1 MVNNDLCNSF
11 QLFSRCLIYLA
22 SCLVEEKVLRVPWEA
37 LSFMAAEPF
46 IKSLKFCTILLDK
59 IRLYSI
65 RQKKAS
71 SIRCCIVEEL
81 ACWLFESQLDRY
93 SAFLVLLYPEK
104 LYELIDKSDMRSK
117 LFRQLLL
124 R

>member
-37 LSFMAAEPF
+37 LSFMAAGAEPF

-65 RQKKAS
+65 RQKKAC
-71 SIRCCIVEEL
+71 SIRCSIVEEL
-81 ACWLFESQLDRY
+81 AG
-93 SAFLVLLYPEK
+93 FL
-104 LYELIDKSDMRSK
+104 SHN
-117 LFRQLLL
+117 
-124 R
+124 

>member
-46 IKSLKFCTILLDK
+46 IKSLKFCTILDK
-59 IRLYSI
+59 IRPDSI

-71 SIRCCIVEEL
+71 SILVCIAVEEL
-81 ACWLFESQLDRY
+81 AGF
-93 SAFLVLLYPEK
+93 
-104 LYELIDKSDMRSK
+104 
-117 LFRQLLL
+117 
-124 R
+124 